1 MKIETDLYVGFVSE
15 FMELYLNNDNGCAD
29 IHEIVWIFENHHK
42 LPSILVEEIAEHAR
56 ELIDLSLKWGD

>member
-1 MKIETDLYVGFVSE
+1 MKIETDVYVGFVSE

>member
-1 MKIETDLYVGFVSE
+1 MKIEIDLYVEFVSE

-29 IHEIVWIFENHHK
+29 IHDIVWIFENHHK
-42 LPSILVEEIAEHAR
+42 LPSSLVDDIAEHAR

>member
-1 MKIETDLYVGFVSE
+1 MKIAIDLYVEFVSE

-29 IHEIVWIFENHHK
+29 IHDIVWIFENHHK
-42 LPSILVEEIAEHAR
+42 LPSSLVDDIAEHAR

>member
-1 MKIETDLYVGFVSE
+1 MQIETDLYVTFVSE

-42 LPSILVEEIAEHAR
+42 LPSGLVDEIAEHAR

>member
-1 MKIETDLYVGFVSE
+1 MKIETDVYVGFVSE

-42 LPSILVEEIAEHAR
+42 LPSILVDEIAEHAR